1 MNAIDLS
8 PYTVTLNDTSTPIT
22 AKVAAAAALWALIES
37 AQEALEPFKR
47 EVRALAV
54 ASGESVLTLDGDGL
68 TQAKV
73 VVPGPSLKLTPAA
86 TVDGERHALGES
98 FNTVYEVKLS
108 LRNASAAVIATLPL
122 SVQTH
127 LAGVTSLVPATP
139 RVSLKSLPG
148 VTPV

>member
-8 PYTVTLNDTSTPIT
+8 PYTATLNDTAAPIT

-54 ASGESVLTLDGDGL
+54 ASGESVVTLDGDGL

-86 TVDGERHALGES
+86 TVEGERLALGVL
-98 FNTVYEVKLS
+98 FNSIYEVKLS
-108 LRNASAAVIATLPL
+108 LRKADPTFIGTFPPE
-122 SVQTH
+122 VQAH
-127 LAGVTSLVPATP
+127 LAGVTDLVPNTP